1 MRISG
6 FASGMDIDQMVSDL
20 MKAERIPLQRME
32 QEKQELEWK
41 RDDYRAINTLLLD
54 FRSSLTDMRMTTSF
68 RARQTS
74 STNESMVTATASSA
88 ASQSSFQ
95 LSKAEQLATS
105 ASWVN
110 AGNISQNEKINAA
123 NSLFSENSKLANG
136 ITWQQGVVTSKNV
149 MIDSP
154 EKITLA
160 DDISANVDLA
170 ATMDIRVN
178 GKGYKVVDS
187 STDLQDNEVYVDQ
200 ATGALT
206 FKEGAV
212 KKGDEISAQYVKDN
226 NTVERTLSE
235 GSNTINL
242 GSASIVADENFS
254 VTIDGVDYKVGEMQE
269 NGNYSLVDSSGASIG
284 ELNAA
289 AGRVIVDTP
298 FEETTDVSATYQQHF
313 TSFSLGAATSK
324 GETYRNIL
332 VKGNESLNQVT
343 NRVNSADLGLSMMYD
358 SFSDQLSLRRT
369 ETGDY
374 SDGNDIF
381 ISGALMTDV
390 LQFNEEAHY
399 TEGQNA
405 KFTINGLDTERH
417 TNNFQIDGVTF
428 QLKQT
433 FDAIEENISPVS
445 INVTNDS
452 EAVFEN
458 IKEFVETYNTLI
470 DEINKKVNEP
480 FHRDYSPLT
489 DEERESLTEK
499 QQEDWEEMARS
510 GLLRRDSILQSLLST
525 MRTDFYSPVNNDAA
539 GSINQLAQI
548 GITTTNNYMEGG
560 KLEINEAKLKE
571 AIESDPSGVENLF
584 RGDGNEYGEKGI
596 ARRLTDSINQTM
608 DRIYERAGRA
618 TATNHQFTLGRNLND
633 IEQQMDRFEDRLG
646 QIEDRYWRQF
656 TAMEK
661 AMQQANSQAMYMQQQ
676 FMGMQ

>member
-149 MIDSP
+149 VIDSP